1 MMDNMRKF
9 AIALVEPP
17 SGAKELFADFAII
30 VIQRQMV
37 QQVLA
42 DGEIDAIAFFSTTVL
57 NAFMPRH
64 NFTVEKSFEYR
75 IFPFD
80 YPKNK
85 KLCVVLPDY
94 LDREKA
100 EWNRVLETVQN
111 LKEALKDFGFLKIP
125 EYRETDCVDVFA
137 DEKAAISWIEK
148 CTGEN
153 CALDY
158 ETTGLNPYKSKDHR
172 IVSAAIAIK
181 ENGMW
186 QSRGFNFYSNSEN
199 FMAAIKK
206 FLQNSKIICQNIA
219 FEADWSFCIIQQE
232 IDFFYDTMIAQHC
245 IDNNTFTGLK
255 MWVYLYFGIV
265 YEVPFEISRGDEEFN
280 YMANFPIGQ
289 VPSKILW
296 YNALDSLYTGWIFD
310 KQKDFFQ
317 KHKHLQSGFFLFM
330 DAAKELWH
338 AHKKGIRLDEKALEV
353 AFSESYK
360 TRAIV
365 LQKIY
370 SHAWVQRWN
379 RGMWDI
385 TKNQHLKDIIVQNTK
400 IKLEKL
406 EEEDLRKIPGDFC
419 KLVIE
424 YRKNEKLRG
433 TYLEQFKREN
443 SNGVIHP
450 QYHLHK
456 VVTFRTS
463 SSNPNFQNVP
473 KRNYEMN
480 KVIRGV
486 LYPTRGNAIFE
497 WDYKGVE
504 VAISACYNKDPEL
517 LRYLNEPGTD
527 MHRDTAAVL
536 FKKKAADV
544 SKEERQI
551 AKNKFVFPIFYGA
564 TFVSMSQNLW
574 ESLSVEQRRQIGI
587 ANFDKFQEHIKFV
600 ENDWWNR
607 RFPVYNKWRQKVYSQ
622 FVKDGYIDY
631 YTGFR
636 ALAPSSFTELVNKPI
651 QGSACHCLLWAMT
664 RIGRRIRALSGRSSL
679 IGQIHDSMIG
689 DIHPDEENACN
700 EIVREE
706 GIINLRKEWKWIIA
720 PLEIEVAKTPVDG
733 AWSRLEE
740 YLKLVE
746 EK

>member
-1 MMDNMRKF
+1 MKKF
-9 AIALVEPP
+9 TIALVEPP
-17 SGAKELFADFAII
+17 TGAKELFADFEII
-30 VIQRQMV
+30 AIQRQMV
-37 QQVLA
+37 QQVL
-42 DGEIDAIAFFSTTVL
+42 DDVKIDAIGFFNTTIL

-64 NFTVEKSFEYR
+64 HFTVEKSFEFR
-75 IFPFD
+75 VFPFD
-80 YPKNK
+80 LSKNK
-85 KLCVVLPDY
+85 KLCIVLPY
-94 LDREKA
+94 IAEPEQA
-100 EWNRVLETVQN
+100 EWSRVLETIQN
-111 LKEALKDFGFLKIP
+111 LKEALNDFGFLKIP
-125 EYRETDCVDVFA
+125 EYKDTDCVDVF
-137 DEKAAISWIEK
+137 DNEKDAIAWIK
-148 CTGEN
+148 RCTGKI

-158 ETTGLNPYKSKDHR
+158 ETTGLNPYKSSKHR
-172 IVSAAIAIK
+172 IVSVSIAIK
-181 ENGMW
+181 EGDMW

-199 FMAAIKK
+199 FMAAIKM
-206 FLQNSKIICQNIA
+206 FLQNSKMICHNIA
-219 FEADWSFCIIQQE
+219 FEADWSFCCIGE
-232 IDFFYDTMIAQHC
+232 ELNNFFHDTMIAQHC

-255 MWVYLYFGIV
+255 EWVYLYFGIV

-280 YMANFPIGQ
+280 YMANFPVGQ

-310 KQKDFFQ
+310 RQKDFFQ
-317 KHKHLQSGFFLFM
+317 KYKHLQNGFFLFM

-338 AHKKGIRLDEKALEV
+338 AHKTGIRLDEKALET
-353 AFSESYK
+353 AFNDSYK
-360 TRAIV
+360 NRDLA
-365 LQKIY
+365 LHKIY
-370 SHAWVQRWN
+370 AHSWVQKWK

-385 TKNQHLKDIIVQNTK
+385 TKNQHLKDIIEQNTG
-400 IKLEKL
+400 IKMEKL
-406 EEEDLRKIPGDFC
+406 EEEDLKKVPGDFC
-419 KLVIE
+419 KLVLD

-463 SSNPNFQNVP
+463 SSNPNFQNIP
-473 KRNYEMN
+473 KRNYEMQ

-486 LYPTRGNAIFE
+486 LFPTKGNAIFE

-517 LRYLNEPGTD
+517 LHYLNEPGTD

-544 SKEERQI
+544 SKDERQI

-564 TFVSMSQNLW
+564 TFVSMALNLW
-574 ESLSVEQRRQIGI
+574 ESLNDTQKQQIGVKD
-587 ANFDKFQEHIKFV
+587 FDKFQEHVKFV
-600 ENDWWNR
+600 ESDWWNR
-607 RFPVYNKWRQKVYSQ
+607 RFPVYNKWRQKVYKQ
-622 FVKDGYIDY
+622 FIKDGYIDY

-664 RIGRRIRALSGRSSL
+664 RIGKRIRELSGRSNL

-720 PLEIEVAKTPVDG
+720 PLEIEVSKSPVDA
-733 AWSRLEE
+733 AWSFSED
-740 YLKLVE
+740 YLKLGE
-746 EK
+746 HKNG